1 MDSKAQNLNLK
12 APYSAGLAKMTSSRL
27 TEKKIG
33 SKDKV
38 ENDRQGHYQS
48 LTSMDNN
55 IHTKVH
61 AHNMKP
67 MIYILISISK

>member
-1 MDSKAQNLNLK
+1 MNGKAQSLNLG

-38 ENDRQGHYQS
+38 ENDRQRH
-48 LTSMDNN
+48 
-55 IHTKVH
+55 
-61 AHNMKP
+61 
-67 MIYILISISK
+67 